1 MTSLSARRLIPA
13 CILSAATVAAL
24 VAPGVASAGTLGTQC
39 SGADITGQGS
49 SLQKLAQQTVWDTQ
63 FNISGAGH
71 ACNGTQG
78 TKAKPT
84 ITYDSTSSGK
94 GLESWGADKTETSP
108 TPNFEASNA
117 WVSTDE
123 PPNSTQIAE
132 IEEHGAKGT
141 LETLPVLQGAVAI
154 IVNLPAG
161 CVGSSKAYAHR
172 LVLNNVTLEAIY
184 RGTIT
189 KWSEITD
196 NEDKLSGKSCNPAT
210 AITPI
215 VRDDGSGTTHIFKK
229 YLGLINKE
237 TFETEKGAIKT
248 WDEVS
253 EGAENT
259 TWPKAANVVKPA
271 TSGGGALVTKVA
283 ETPSS
288 IGYANLADARSNK
301 SFAPPAGGAGKARF
315 WVGIQNDGIETTGT
329 ITYAE
334 PASNGDVE
342 ASGNANCVGEEYA
355 NGKNPF
361 PPPSVLEPWNEV
373 TTKTTEK
380 NYSLCGLT
388 YILAFTE
395 YSKYANTSL
404 EEATAVNNFV
414 NFVLGT
420 NTTKGSEGGQTLI
433 NSHHDYLALPAGAV
447 LTDAQKGAE
456 KIKD

>member
-1 MTSLSARRLIPA
+1 MTSLSARRILPA
-13 CILSAATVAAL
+13 CILSAAAMAAH
-24 VAPGVASAGTLGTQC
+24 VAPGAASAGTLGTQC
-39 SGADITGQGS
+39 SGSNIVGQGS
-49 SLQKLAQQTVWDTQ
+49 TLQKLAQVTVWDTD
-63 FNISGAGH
+63 FNTSGAGH

-84 ITYDSTSSGK
+84 IGYNSTGSGK
-94 GLESWGADKTETSP
+94 GLESWGANGA
-108 TPNFEASNA
+108 TPNYEASNA

-123 PPNSTQIAE
+123 PPNSTQISE
-132 IEEHGAKGT
+132 IEAHGATKT

-172 LVLNNVTLEAIY
+172 LVLNNVTLEGIY

-196 NEDKLSGKSCNPAT
+196 DEDKLSGKTCNPAT
-210 AITPI
+210 LITPV
-215 VRDDGSGTTHIFKK
+215 VREDGSGTTHIFKK
-229 YLGLINKE
+229 YLNLINSG
-237 TFETEKGAIKT
+237 TFETEKAETKT
-248 WDEVS
+248 WGEISD
-253 EGAENT
+253 GTENT
-259 TWPKAANVVKPA
+259 TWPTAAHVVKPEA
-271 TSGGGALVTKVA
+271 SGGGALVSQVA
-283 ETPSS
+283 ATPSS

-301 SFAPPAGGAGKARF
+301 SFAPPTGGAGKPRF
-315 WVGIQNDGIETTGT
+315 WVGLQNDGTETTGT

-361 PPPSVLEPWNEV
+361 PPPTVLEPWNEV

-380 NYSLCGLT
+380 NYSLCGLS
-388 YILAFTE
+388 YVLAFTE
-395 YSKYANTSL
+395 YSKYTGTSL
-404 EEATAVNNFV
+404 EEATSVNNFV

-433 NSHHDYLALPAGAV
+433 NNHHDYLALPAGAV

-456 KIKD
+456 KIKF